1 MQANKQI
8 WLLIN
13 LNESLSLCGQCQSL
27 SLQFHIV
34 VCTHLKH
41 HCLSDSSL
49 VPVIT
54 LSQSFVLWSYYMLQ
68 CVFQIILTCL
78 TNMGWDTVSMS
89 AFVQFSSKPFSWS
102 LKELSG
108 QLTLVPS
115 VGVIMGSSQ
124 CEESRGIKLVRS
136 LVVHLHVI
144 FSSNLRRRRY
154 QIINGLETH
163 WHHADTLSDLEHRS
177 LLCGCIRTSLC
188 WENFLFFL
196 SLQWTRCCP
205 FILFSDFQTT
215 QVKYCRRTHSVD
227 TTAKSMMKY
236 TLSIYIL
243 FSVEGICADR
253 LL

>member
-1 MQANKQI
+1 
-8 WLLIN
+8 
-13 LNESLSLCGQCQSL
+13 
-27 SLQFHIV
+27 
-34 VCTHLKH
+34 
-41 HCLSDSSL
+41 
-49 VPVIT
+49 
-54 LSQSFVLWSYYMLQ
+54 MLQ

-188 WENFLFFL
+188 WENFIFFCLCNGHGVVHSYYFLIFKLLKLNIAGGHTAWTQQPSQWWNTHCLFIYCFL
-196 SLQWTRCCP
+196 LRVFVLIVCYKITE
-205 FILFSDFQTT
+205 F
-215 QVKYCRRTHSVD
+215 
-227 TTAKSMMKY
+227 
-236 TLSIYIL
+236 
-243 FSVEGICADR
+243 
-253 LL
+253 